1 VESTEARKTPGSWG
15 PKAITWTVPLNGP
28 GVACRDGRNPTD
40 VKKTPM
46 SQQILNDLLR
56 IRQANRE
63 RVVTDGKAP
72 SFALI
77 DQERL

>member
-1 VESTEARKTPGSWG
+1 
-15 PKAITWTVPLNGP
+15 
-28 GVACRDGRNPTD
+28 
-40 VKKTPM
+40 M